1 MALSCGGGG
10 LRRGVRCRDEG
21 DRSRFL
27 SCIRSI
33 KGSGV
38 GAVKRCSAGA
48 VKRCSAAA
56 VLGERE
62 RRECAREC
70 WLQRRHSVL
79 CDGKEA
85 IILCKARYFIT
96 LFFYFIFLLISLIAD
111 VDLIIAILP
120 VVTKDLPISPRF
132 TPYEFFIGMQVQ
144 QS

>member
-38 GAVKRCSAGA
+38 GAVKRCSAAA

-62 RRECAREC
+62 RRECEREC

-79 CDGKEA
+79 CVWKGSHH
-85 IILCKARYFIT
+85 FMQST
-96 LFFYFIFLLISLIAD
+96 LFYY
-111 VDLIIAILP
+111 
-120 VVTKDLPISPRF
+120 T
-132 TPYEFFIGMQVQ
+132 FFFFFFF
-144 QS
+144 